1 MGDFMKIVIVG
12 CGKIGTTILS
22 SLVNEGHSVVA
33 VDNNPVVINEISNSY
48 DVMCVIGNGA
58 DCETLAEAGIEKAEM
73 FVAVTDSD
81 EVNMLSCYMAKRM
94 GANYTVA
101 RIRTPEY
108 NDKSLDFMCQQ
119 LGISLPINPELYAA
133 KELYN
138 ILKFPS
144 ALNIETFSS
153 RNFEMI
159 EIQLKSDSVL
169 DGITLSEMRKSY
181 QAQFIVCVV
190 RRGEDVFIPKGD
202 FVLHSGDRI
211 GLTATKNEMQKLLRS
226 LGILQKKAKSVML
239 LGATTTSFYL
249 AKMLLAVG
257 NSVKIIDPDEKRC
270 LEFSKNLPGAV
281 VIMGDGAHPEV
292 LVEEG
297 IESVDAFVA
306 LTGMDE
312 ENILISFFAQSQ
324 GVSKVITKVS
334 RNELI
339 SMAEKVGIE
348 SVVSPLRT
356 ISDVISR
363 YARALNN
370 SMGSNIETLYH
381 LMDGKAEALEFNVQP
396 DFKYINIPLKEM
408 KIKDNVLLAGIIRR
422 PKTIIPTGDDV
433 ILAGDRVVVLATGE
447 KMDDLSDIIK

>member
-1 MGDFMKIVIVG
+1 MNIVIVG
-12 CGKIGTTILS
+12 CGKIGTTIIS
-22 SLVNEGHSVVA
+22 SLVSEGHDVVA
-33 VDNNPVVINEISNSY
+33 VDSNPSVINEISNSY

-58 DCETLAEAGIEKAEM
+58 DCETLAEAGIDKAEM

-81 EVNMLSCYMAKRM
+81 ELNMLSCFMAKRM
-94 GANYTVA
+94 GASYTVA
-101 RIRTPEY
+101 RIRAPEY

-119 LGISLPINPELYAA
+119 LGISLAINPELYAA
-133 KELYN
+133 QELYN

-159 EIQLKSDSVL
+159 EIQLKADSVL
-169 DGITLSEMRKSY
+169 DGMSLSEMRKNY

-190 RRGEDVFIPKGD
+190 QRGEEVFIPKGD

-211 GLTATKNEMQKLLRS
+211 GLTATRNEMQKLLRAI
-226 LGILQKKAKSVML
+226 GILQKKAKSVMI
-239 LGATTTSFYL
+239 LGATTTAFYL

-257 NSVKIIDPDEKRC
+257 NSVKIIDPDEDRC
-270 LEFSKNLPGAV
+270 TEFSKNLPGAV

-292 LVEEG
+292 LIEEG

-306 LTGMDE
+306 LTGLDE
-312 ENILISFFAQSQ
+312 ENILISFFAKSQ
-324 GVSKVITKVS
+324 EVSKVIAKVT

-348 SVVSPLRT
+348 SVVSPLKT

-370 SMGSNIETLYH
+370 SMGSNVETLYH
-381 LMDGKAEALEFNVQP
+381 LMDGKAEALEFKVQS
-396 DFKYINIPLKEM
+396 DFKNLNVPIREM
-408 KIKDNVLLAGIIRR
+408 KIKNNVLIAGIIRR
-422 PKTIIPTGDDV
+422 RKIVIPTGNDV
-433 ILAGDRVVVLATGE
+433 FLAGDRVVVLATGE

>member
-1 MGDFMKIVIVG
+1 
-12 CGKIGTTILS
+12 
-22 SLVNEGHSVVA
+22 
-33 VDNNPVVINEISNSY
+33 
-48 DVMCVIGNGA
+48 
-58 DCETLAEAGIEKAEM
+58 
-73 FVAVTDSD
+73 
-81 EVNMLSCYMAKRM
+81 
-94 GANYTVA
+94 
-101 RIRTPEY
+101 
-108 NDKSLDFMCQQ
+108 
-119 LGISLPINPELYAA
+119 
-133 KELYN
+133 
-138 ILKFPS
+138 
-144 ALNIETFSS
+144 
-153 RNFEMI
+153 
-159 EIQLKSDSVL
+159 
-169 DGITLSEMRKSY
+169 
-181 QAQFIVCVV
+181 
-190 RRGEDVFIPKGD
+190 
-202 FVLHSGDRI
+202 
-211 GLTATKNEMQKLLRS
+211 
-226 LGILQKKAKSVML
+226 
-239 LGATTTSFYL
+239 
-249 AKMLLAVG
+249 
-257 NSVKIIDPDEKRC
+257 
-270 LEFSKNLPGAV
+270 
-281 VIMGDGAHPEV
+281 MGDGAHPEV